1 MRCFV
6 EGKLLDDMHFVRGV
20 HDHGSKVR
28 LGLLGLPVLA
38 LQLFMKSNALLLSL
52 LESQTHANVYAI
64 SSLTVSIEVNG
75 I

>member
-28 LGLLGLPVLA
+28 LGLLGLRVLA
-38 LQLFMKSNALLLSL
+38 LQLFMKSNALSL

-64 SSLTVSIEVNG
+64 SSLTISIEVNG